1 MSDTHT
7 YTATEARK
15 NFFKILDHVGKNQEA
30 IVVRKNTNTRYRI
43 TFVKPVQDD
52 MMKLLKQMDKI
63 DVMLPPWKE
72 LKKII
77 SNKYE
82 E

>member
-1 MSDTHT
+1 MSDTQT

-15 NFFKILDHVGKNQEA
+15 NFFKILDHVGKNQDA
-30 IVVRKNTNTRYRI
+30 IVVRKNTGTRYRI

-52 MMKLLKQMDKI
+52 MMKLLRQVDNVDIK
-63 DVMLPPWKE
+63 LPPWKE

-77 SNKYE
+77 SSKYDE
-82 E
+82 